1 MERCDCKTN
10 GPCLMMR
17 GELPQNQKCV
27 EKRHME
33 KCKYNDKYVTSL
45 YMLTCYPF
53 VCEGHCV
60 GDN

>member
-17 GELPQNQKCV
+17 GELPQDQKCV
-27 EKRHME
+27 ENRNMK
-33 KCKYNDKYVTSL
+33 KCPYYDEVGISL
-45 YMLTCYPF
+45 FKATCSSF
-53 VCEGHCV
+53 GCEGHCI